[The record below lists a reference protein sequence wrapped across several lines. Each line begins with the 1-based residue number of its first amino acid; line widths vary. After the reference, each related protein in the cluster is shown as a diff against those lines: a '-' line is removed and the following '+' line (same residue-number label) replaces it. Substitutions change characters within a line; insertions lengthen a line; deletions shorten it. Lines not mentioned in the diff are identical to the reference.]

1 MPEDRP
7 ILQKGDN
14 LKIPGE
20 GSPQRYAKQT
30 LKAKNAASPPT
41 VKFVMELEK

>member
-7 ILQKGDN
+7 IMQKGDN

-20 GSPQRYAKQT
+20 GSAQRYAKQT
-30 LKAKNAASPPT
+30 LKAKNAAAQPKY
-41 VKFVMELEK
+41 KFYM